1 MNQRLIDHHLAEK
14 GYTPDEIEDYKMCAA
29 EDAYDNM
36 IDDEQCE
43 RAMKE
48 IDHANLSAPTPT
60 L

>member
-14 GYTPDEIEDYKMCAA
+14 GYTPYEIEDYKMCAA

-48 IDHANLSAPTPT
+48 IDHANS
-60 L
+60 

>member
-1 MNQRLIDHHLAEK
+1 MNQRLIDHRLAEK

-36 IDDEQCE
+36 IDVDLCE

-48 IDHANLSAPTPT
+48 IDHANS
-60 L
+60 